1 MKEAIAN
8 VGVFNLIII
17 FVIILMSFFIGSLG
31 YSKAFKVKNKIVN
44 EIEKEGSYE
53 KAKDSIED
61 WLHVIGYRMYNGFEP
76 NKGCPAPK
84 SIIDDAN
91 LNVSLVNQGG
101 DYQYCVYEVNS
112 CNEEF
117 YSGVTTM
124 HKCSRYYKVIAYMYF
139 DVPVVGDLIKIPVKG
154 DTKPFV
160 EITS

>member
-53 KAKDSIED
+53 AAKDSIEQ
-61 WLHVIGYRMYNGFEP
+61 WLHVIGYRMYTGFEP
-76 NKGCPAPK
+76 KKGCPAADK
-84 SIIDDAN
+84 NNAH
-91 LNVSLVNQGG
+91 LVNQNG

-112 CNEEF
+112 CTEEF
-117 YSGVTTM
+117 YEGKTSL
-124 HKCSRYYKVIAYMYF
+124 HKCSKYYKVIAYMYF
-139 DVPVVGDLIKIPVKG
+139 DVPIVSDLIKIPVKG
-154 DTKPFV
+154 ETKPFV
-160 EITS
+160 ELTS